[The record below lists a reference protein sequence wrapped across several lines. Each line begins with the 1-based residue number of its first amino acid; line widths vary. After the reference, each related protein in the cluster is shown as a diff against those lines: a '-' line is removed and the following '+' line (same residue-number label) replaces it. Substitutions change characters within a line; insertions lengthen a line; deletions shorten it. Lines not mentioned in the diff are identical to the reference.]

1 MVEIKE
7 IEKYLDYGKC
17 ISISNGIIEAY
28 VTVDIGPRIIRFS
41 FKDGNNI
48 MNTDRV
54 GLGQK
59 TDDEYEG
66 FFGKGRCW
74 ESFGGHRIWTSPESY
89 PATYTPDDK
98 RIDYEITK
106 NGAVFTAPE
115 DIEVKTQKQLEI
127 KMDENSASMK
137 VFNRVKN
144 TDIKEQEFSVWAITV
159 CAAGGNLIIPLNT
172 DNTGLLS
179 NRFIA
184 IWPYTDIK
192 DERIIWGNK
201 YMALSQKCDK
211 EIPIKLGF
219 NSKKGIGYYV
229 LGDDVFCKKYN
240 SDHLNFRY
248 PDGDCS
254 FETYTNN
261 VILEFE
267 TLNELKVVNPG
278 ETSEH
283 IEEWKLFK
291 KPCEVDYNDEK
302 SIENF
307 ISKL

>member
-106 NGAVFTAPE
+106 NGVVFTAPE

-144 TDIKEQEFSVWAITV
+144 TNIKEQEFSVWAITV

-254 FETYTNN
+254 FETYTNK

-291 KPCEVDYNDEK
+291 KPCEVDYGDEK

>member
-172 DNTGLLS
+172 DDTGLLS

-192 DERIIWGNK
+192 DERIIWENK